1 MKKAG
6 KIAGRILSI
15 LILLFAVF
23 IMVFTIISVTTV
35 NKEEADFL
43 GYRPFIVLSD
53 SMRTEFEVGDMIVS
67 KEVDAD
73 SLREGDIITFRSIDP
88 NNYGGVMTHKIREV
102 TTYEGEKAF
111 ITYGTTTEVDDAY
124 PALAENVIGQYVF
137 HLPKMGYFFQFLK
150 SVPGYFI
157 LIFTPFMILIILQAV
172 KFFRLLKQYRKEQK
186 EELERL
192 RAQISGYADGKTE
205 TEVKERK
212 QAAPY
217 ADFKEEDK
225 RTVSEE
231 DAVNYGERNESG
243 SGYTEKATTEE
254 ISETNE
260 QETPQQRAVK
270 NISSIHEEL
279 ERLKRQINT
288 EKNDEN
294 K

>member
-1 MKKAG
+1 M
-6 KIAGRILSI
+6 
-15 LILLFAVF
+15 
-23 IMVFTIISVTTV
+23 
-35 NKEEADFL
+35 
-43 GYRPFIVLSD
+43 
-53 SMRTEFEVGDMIVS
+53 
-67 KEVDAD
+67 
-73 SLREGDIITFRSIDP
+73 
-88 NNYGGVMTHKIREV
+88 
-102 TTYEGEKAF
+102 
-111 ITYGTTTEVDDAY
+111 
-124 PALAENVIGQYVF
+124 Q
-137 HLPKMGYFFQFLK
+137 
-150 SVPGYFI
+150 
-157 LIFTPFMILIILQAV
+157 
-172 KFFRLLKQYRKEQK
+172 